1 MTILFVIMS
10 IIVFTIAVYM
20 LGGAVIAKAI
30 EFFNDINN
38 FYVEKI
44 VEFEYVKGMVF
55 SQKQKNVPL
64 HHLPSAG

>member
-1 MTILFVIMS
+1 MTILFVVMS

-38 FYVEKI
+38 
-44 VEFEYVKGMVF
+44 KGGMI
-55 SQKQKNVPL
+55 
-64 HHLPSAG
+64 